1 MKIARLAHHKVF
13 PLRTGKIL
21 KALGL
26 VGFFDQIGI
35 PTGDIK
41 LRVRRDPETAFQRCR
56 EGRGFRRGLG
66 LGTTKPGTLGVQ
78 GYKPTAEEL
87 AAMGIPDG
95 ENVVW
100 VPRALLDEYAA
111 SLR

>member
-1 MKIARLAHHKVF
+1 MIESTRIAAGCTDGPCPKVH
-13 PLRTGKIL
+13 
-21 KALGL
+21 
-26 VGFFDQIGI
+26 
-35 PTGDIK
+35 
-41 LRVRRDPETAFQRCR
+41 E
-56 EGRGFRRGLG
+56 
-66 LGTTKPGTLGVQ
+66 TTKPGTLGVQ

-87 AAMGIPDG
+87 AAMGVPDG